1 MPAALR
7 AAGILPPHQ
16 SPKDQPELYN
26 KLALPRVG
34 GRVAVG
40 YVVCILALFRC
51 RSLPLRRDVGDI
63 RRPLLPPEGSPL
75 FRRSISIFVLHF
87 GFSSWLNEPSL

>member
-51 RSLPLRRDVGDI
+51 RCDGMWGKFGAPFF
-63 RRPLLPPEGSPL
+63 
-75 FRRSISIFVLHF
+75 FRRGEVLCSGVLFAFFIFISDFPL
-87 GFSSWLNEPSL
+87 G